1 MTPDITKERLI
12 RFLQATPEQLAAIDR
27 VLAERMTE
35 RAESGKQKAEI
46 DAGCRMPEPLIT
58 KQRLAEIVGV
68 HERTVEQWMR
78 RGVVSYLKVGGAVR
92 FRWSEVDRELDAR
105 CWVRRRAK
113 ARGESG
119 KRSAE
124 PTHVGCYGGAVIGIL
139 AGDDCS
145 RPVVTDKHQQQ
156 QLELPTVS

>member
-1 MTPDITKERLI
+1 MRGG
-12 RFLQATPEQLAAIDR
+12 Q
-27 VLAERMTE
+27 VL
-35 RAESGKQKAEI
+35 
-46 DAGCRMPEPLIT
+46 D
-58 KQRLAEIVGV
+58 VGV
-68 HERTVEQWMR
+68 AVGYVWER
-78 RGVVSYLKVGGAVR
+78 VSYLKVGGAVR
-92 FRWSEVDRELDAR
+92 FRWSEVERELDAR